1 MNIPYVICH
10 MLVFLDGKIDG
21 EFFSAPECAPA
32 LRQFATVRTVYNCN
46 ATLYGT
52 TTMEGGYTDGRV
64 GELPKNKSVFP
75 REDYVAESDADN
87 YTVLP

>member
-1 MNIPYVICH
+1 M
-10 MLVFLDGKIDG
+10 
-21 EFFSAPECAPA
+21 CARPA
-32 LRQFATVRTVYNCN
+32 
-46 ATLYGT
+46 